1 MAFYLSGD
9 WTQLCEEIIKNS
21 INGVTFDAQDF
32 TELSSERSTFESC
45 ANYWLKMREETVN
58 NNFELTTL
66 TKHKIMSIVKEIF
79 LIKGLIKIRKQREIF
94 VSIHSQ
100 M

>member
-1 MAFYLSGD
+1 
-9 WTQLCEEIIKNS
+9 
-21 INGVTFDAQDF
+21 
-32 TELSSERSTFESC
+32 
-45 ANYWLKMREETVN
+45 MREETVN

-94 VSIHSQ
+94 VSILSNVNVTTKTGFIKTSPFQ
-100 M
+100 TVGPFKETLPKKRAM

>member
-1 MAFYLSGD
+1 
-9 WTQLCEEIIKNS
+9 
-21 INGVTFDAQDF
+21 
-32 TELSSERSTFESC
+32 
-45 ANYWLKMREETVN
+45 MREETVN